1 MSRQLINRSDDL
13 SRLVAEGFDLEI
25 RSSHLLVQNV
35 PYSNSKAE
43 VQYGTLKDLINGR
56 GASSLRTI
64 PRVLEAPC

>member
-1 MSRQLINRSDDL
+1 MAKRHDGRSDDL
-13 SRLVAEGFDLEI
+13 S
-25 RSSHLLVQNV
+25 HLLVKNV
-35 PYSNSKAE
+35 PYVNSKAE